1 MGLVSGLSSKP
12 VCANCGGFFDADHL
26 LAERRQIEG
35 RMASAGFWANREEA
49 ERTIARSKEIRV
61 RLQDL
66 SSLERRVADLRA
78 LEELLGEQPDSALQ
92 DEFVREFA
100 DTESHFAE
108 AELRLLLADPLDA
121 KNAILGIHA
130 GAGGTEACDWASMLL
145 RMYQRYAERH
155 AFRFEILDLLAGEEA
170 GVKAATVLIE
180 GSYAYG
186 YLKGERGV
194 HRLVRMSPFNAQ
206 GKRQTSFASIDIVA
220 EVDEEVAIEIP
231 PSDLRID
238 VFRSGGHGGQGV
250 NTTDS
255 AVRITHLPSG
265 IVVTCQSQRSQL
277 QNRATALRVLRSRL
291 HEVELDRRRAEQER
305 IYGEKGEIG
314 WGRQIRSYVMQ
325 PYQLVRDLRTG
336 EESSDIHGV
345 LDGDLESFL
354 SAFLKGKK
362 RSSPVEDE
370 R

>member
-1 MGLVSGLSSKP
+1 MDPDSGWCSRPAS
-12 VCANCGGFFDADHL
+12 ANCGGFFDADRL
-26 LAERRQIEG
+26 LAERQQLEE
-35 RMASAGFWANREEA
+35 RMAGAGFWSNREEA
-49 ERTIARSKEIRV
+49 ERTIARNKEVRV

-78 LEELLGEQPDSALQ
+78 LEELLREHPDPALQ
-92 DEFVREFA
+92 EELDREA
-100 DTESHFAE
+100 AATESHFAE
-108 AELRLLLADPLDA
+108 AELRLLLANPLDG

-130 GAGGTEACDWASMLL
+130 GAGGTEACDWAAMLL
-145 RMYQRYAERH
+145 RMYQRYAERRG
-155 AFRFEILDLLAGEEA
+155 FRFEILDLLDGEEA

-180 GSYAYG
+180 GAYAYG

-194 HRLVRMSPFNAQ
+194 HRLVRISPFNAQ
-206 GKRQTSFASIDIVA
+206 GKRQTSFASVDVVA
-220 EVDEEVAIEIP
+220 EVDEEVTIEIP

-255 AVRITHLPSG
+255 AVRITHLPTG
-265 IVVTCQSQRSQL
+265 IVVTCQNQRSQL

-291 HEVELDRRRAEQER
+291 YEIESDRRRAEQER

-336 EESSDIHGV
+336 EETADVQGV
-345 LDGDLESFL
+345 LDGELEPFL
-354 SAFLKGKK
+354 SAFLRGKK
-362 RSSPVEDE
+362 RSSLEE
-370 R
+370 GES

>member
-1 MGLVSGLSSKP
+1 MALVSGLSSKP
-12 VCANCGGFFDADHL
+12 ASASCGGFFDADHL
-26 LAERRQIEG
+26 LAERQQIEG

-49 ERTIARSKEIRV
+49 ERTIARSKEIRA

-66 SSLERRVADLRA
+66 GSLERRVADLRA
-78 LEELLGEQPDSALQ
+78 LEELLGEQPDSAL
-92 DEFVREFA
+92 EAEFA
-100 DTESHFAE
+100 HELSETESHFAE

-180 GSYAYG
+180 GAYAYG

-194 HRLVRMSPFNAQ
+194 HRLVRISPFNAQ
-206 GKRQTSFASIDIVA
+206 GKRQTSFASVDIVA
-220 EVDEEVAIEIP
+220 EVDEQVATEIP

-238 VFRSGGHGGQGV
+238 VFRAGGHGGQGV

-255 AVRITHLPSG
+255 AVRVTHLPTG
-265 IVVTCQSQRSQL
+265 IVVT
-277 QNRATALRVLRSRL
+277 
-291 HEVELDRRRAEQER
+291 
-305 IYGEKGEIG
+305 
-314 WGRQIRSYVMQ
+314 
-325 PYQLVRDLRTG
+325 
-336 EESSDIHGV
+336 
-345 LDGDLESFL
+345 
-354 SAFLKGKK
+354 
-362 RSSPVEDE
+362 
-370 R
+370 

>member
-1 MGLVSGLSSKP
+1 
-12 VCANCGGFFDADHL
+12 
-26 LAERRQIEG
+26 
-35 RMASAGFWANREEA
+35 MASVGFWSNREEA
-49 ERTIARSKEIRV
+49 ERTIARSKEVRA

-66 SSLERRVADLRA
+66 IGLERRLADLRA
-78 LEELLGEQPDSALQ
+78 LEELIGEHPDSAL
-92 DEFVREFA
+92 EAEFA
-100 DTESHFAE
+100 RELAGTESHFAE
-108 AELRLLLADPLDA
+108 AELRLLLADPLDP

-130 GAGGTEACDWASMLL
+130 GAGGTEACDWAAMLL

-155 AFRFEILDLLAGEEA
+155 DFRFEILDLLVGEEA

-194 HRLVRMSPFNAQ
+194 HRLVRISPFNAQ
-206 GKRQTSFASIDIVA
+206 GKRQTSFASVDIVA
-220 EVDEEVAIEIP
+220 EVAEEVTIEIP

-238 VFRSGGHGGQGV
+238 VFRAGGHGGQGV

-255 AVRITHLPSG
+255 AVRVTHLPTG
-265 IVVTCQSQRSQL
+265 IVVTCQNQRSQL

-336 EESSDIHGV
+336 EETSDIQGV
-345 LDGDLESFL
+345 LDGELDSFL

-370 R
+370 Q